1 MGRAFMNE
9 LWLRVKSLLNRKQL
23 DRDLD
28 DELAFHLA
36 KREEANRAA
45 GMGAQEA
52 GYAAR
57 RRLGNVTRLKEI
69 SRELRTWTSLET
81 LCQDVRYGA
90 RSLRKSPG
98 FTLVAVLTLGLGI
111 GAPTAI
117 FSVIDSV
124 MLQPLPFTRP
134 NQLVRLLSTKDGV
147 LRDGP
152 SALDARDYARNNH
165 SFQSLVVYDHWRKN
179 VNLSI
184 ASSEP

>member
-69 SRELRTWTSLET
+69 SRELRTFASLET
-81 LCQDVRYGA
+81 LWQDVRYGA

-98 FTLVAVLTLGLGI
+98 FAFVAVLTLALGI
-111 GAPTAI
+111 GANTAI
-117 FSVIDSV
+117 FSVVDSI
-124 MLQPLPFTRP
+124 LLRPLPYPQSER
-134 NQLVRLLSTKDGV
+134 LVRIWEASPK
-147 LRDGP
+147 
-152 SALDARDYARNNH
+152 LD
-165 SFQSLVVYDHWRKN
+165 S
-179 VNLSI
+179 
-184 ASSEP
+184 P